1 VIKHKELPV
10 VVAISDYAMLT
21 TVLLKE
27 GKLLNQIDL
36 KLRNNSQTFIK
47 YFLPLNAIPLSAMVN
62 KNSVKPVKGEDDS
75 IMIPI
80 DKSSDGEKFF
90 EIKFLFNIELEKM
103 DDTGEI
109 EIKLGSLDIPI
120 KKLYWE
126 LYFPD
131 IYKYKKFKGNL
142 EKVDT
147 FNYDQEIRN
156 NLPLNISIPKLGEI
170 YRFEDYFLNGEELSL
185 KFKYSKIFKLFKSNN
200 VQPL

>member
-1 VIKHKELPV
+1 
-10 VVAISDYAMLT
+10 
-21 TVLLKE
+21 
-27 GKLLNQIDL
+27 
-36 KLRNNSQTFIK
+36 
-47 YFLPLNAIPLSAMVN
+47 MVN